1 VALFAHLRIHGT
13 DASILWGYRPAAE
26 LRAWSIARINGQW
39 TLIGSLK
46 RSDAYMCRQKGLL
59 FTAPREGAHDGFWAW
74 AVLSVEVVNLQLR
87 ARLGPPE
94 Q

>member
-1 VALFAHLRIHGT
+1 MFDTLRLHGGA
-13 DASILWGYRPAAE
+13 ASILWGYRPAAT
-26 LRAWSIARINGQW
+26 LRSWSIAKVNGQW
-39 TLIGSLK
+39 TLTATLE
-46 RSDAYMCRQKGLL
+46 RPDAFMLRQTPLL

-74 AVLSVEVVNLQLR
+74 GVEAITVGTHNLT

>member
-1 VALFAHLRIHGT
+1 MFQSITLHGGAAT
-13 DASILWGYRPAAE
+13 ILWGYRPAAT
-26 LRAWSIARINGQW
+26 LRSWSIAKVQGQW
-39 TLIGSLK
+39 TLKAVIE
-46 RSDAYMCRQKGLL
+46 RADAFQCRQTPLL

-74 AVLSVEVVNLQLR
+74 GVESIQVGDRSLV